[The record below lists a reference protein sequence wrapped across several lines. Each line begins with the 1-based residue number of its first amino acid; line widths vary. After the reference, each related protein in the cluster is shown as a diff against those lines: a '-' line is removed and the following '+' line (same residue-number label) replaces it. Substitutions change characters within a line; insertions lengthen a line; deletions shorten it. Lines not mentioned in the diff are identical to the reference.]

1 MAKTP
6 SVKQESDYRT
16 ERRYESRARSRPAL
30 SLPYGHGDEPSGTR
44 VYGKLLKADI
54 AGELEHAVFLADKIA
69 ALGGDVKIDVTMP
82 KRVKSAKQMMDMDIQ
97 AERKVIGNYATRI
110 EQAEA
115 FGDRGLV
122 IRLEDIL
129 AEEDRPR
136 RGARALETVISC

>member
-1 MAKTP
+1 MAKSP
-6 SVKQESDYRT
+6 NVKQDLIAGLNEDLNL
-16 ERRYESRARSRPAL
+16 ELEAVLRYLYHTATAT
-30 SLPYGHGDEPSGTR
+30 SLLGHELR
-44 VYGKLLKADI
+44 ELLKADI

-69 ALGGDVKIDVTMP
+69 ALGGEVKIDVTMP

-97 AERKVIGNYATRI
+97 AERKVIGNYATRV

-129 AEEDRPR
+129 AEETDH
-136 RGARALETVISC
+136 AEELERLKR

>member
-1 MAKTP
+1 MSKTP
-6 SVKQESDYRT
+6 SVKQNLITGLNEDMNL
-16 ERRYESRARSRPAL
+16 ELEAVLRYLYHTATAT
-30 SLPYGHGDEPSGTR
+30 SLLGHELR
-44 VYGKLLKADI
+44 ELLKADI

-129 AEEDRPR
+129 AEETDH
-136 RGARALETVISC
+136 AEELERLKR

>member
-6 SVKQESDYRT
+6 SVKQNLITGLNEDMNL
-16 ERRYESRARSRPAL
+16 ELEAVLRYLYHTATAT
-30 SLPYGHGDEPSGTR
+30 SLLGHELR
-44 VYGKLLKADI
+44 ELLKADI

-129 AEEDRPR
+129 AEETDH
-136 RGARALETVISC
+136 AEELERLKR

>member
-6 SVKQESDYRT
+6 SVKRDLITGLNEDMNL
-16 ERRYESRARSRPAL
+16 ELEAVLRYLYHTATAT
-30 SLPYGHGDEPSGTR
+30 SLLGHELR
-44 VYGKLLKADI
+44 ELLKVDI

-129 AEEDRPR
+129 AEETDH
-136 RGARALETVISC
+136 AEELERLKR

>member
-6 SVKQESDYRT
+6 SVKQDLITGLNEDMNL
-16 ERRYESRARSRPAL
+16 ELEAVLRYLYHTATAT
-30 SLPYGHGDEPSGTR
+30 SLLGHELR
-44 VYGKLLKADI
+44 ELLKADI

-82 KRVKSAKQMMDMDIQ
+82 KRVKSAKQMMDVDIH

-129 AEEDRPR
+129 AEETDH
-136 RGARALETVISC
+136 AEELERLKR

>member
-6 SVKQESDYRT
+6 SVKQDLITGLNEDMNL
-16 ERRYESRARSRPAL
+16 ELEAVLRYLYHTATAT
-30 SLPYGHGDEPSGTR
+30 SLLGHELR
-44 VYGKLLKADI
+44 ELLKVDI

-129 AEEDRPR
+129 AEETDH
-136 RGARALETVISC
+136 AEELERLKR

>member
-6 SVKQESDYRT
+6 SVKQDLITGLNEDMNL
-16 ERRYESRARSRPAL
+16 ELEAVLRYLYHTATAT
-30 SLPYGHGDEPSGTR
+30 SLLGHELR
-44 VYGKLLKADI
+44 ELLKADI

-82 KRVKSAKQMMDMDIQ
+82 KRVKSAKQMMDMDIH

-129 AEEDRPR
+129 AEETDH
-136 RGARALETVISC
+136 AEELERLKR

>member
-6 SVKQESDYRT
+6 SVKQDLITGLNEDMNL
-16 ERRYESRARSRPAL
+16 ELEAVLRYLYHTATAT
-30 SLPYGHGDEPSGTR
+30 SLLGHELR
-44 VYGKLLKADI
+44 ELLKADM

-129 AEEDRPR
+129 AEETDH
-136 RGARALETVISC
+136 AEELERLKR